1 MNGHLI
7 NEINENKHLTLV
19 PTNESKEKIKRYEE
33 LWTKIRGLIRS
44 ITKNSDDYDEKY
56 IKIKFNSD
64 GELPLNKMIEIPS
77 MIIVVRAVFHEN
89 DKCYPQVFSDECLY
103 KF

>member
-1 MNGHLI
+1 M
-7 NEINENKHLTLV
+7 
-19 PTNESKEKIKRYEE
+19 
-33 LWTKIRGLIRS
+33 WTKIRGLIRS
-44 ITKNSDDYDEKY
+44 ITKNFDDYDEKY

-89 DKCYPQVFSDECLY
+89 DKGYPQVFSDECLY